1 MNHVTKNIF
10 TITILLFSMNFISA
24 GVDIG
29 EDPTDAQGVII
40 TQVAAAIIN
49 TFLGLTDTPNSYSG
63 EGGNCVAVN
72 VGETFLEF
80 IACAAGGGGAG
91 GSKWED
97 NGNFIQPNSTFA
109 DNIFVDGWINSTNW
123 DNATAAMN
131 ETYLDLSG
139 NNSNSNID
147 FKSFNISTLGFV
159 KVGFIGSPGIFIAH
173 TWTENLT
180 VGNTLDGDFRL
191 NTSQNIT
198 SPLYCTGTT
207 CGNISDFLKVNTTN
221 EIFGVVDNLTFYK
234 RTDGNLGN
242 TTDVIFGVCDNS
254 SFVKIGED
262 STTNATYA
270 THTNVNDNKT
280 FDTFFDNYS
289 LNVNISN
296 IGSYNYFNSSTW
308 NNIWNATLFFDT
320 FFDNYS
326 LNVNISNI
334 GSYNYFNS
342 STWNNI
348 WNDSI
353 NLTGQE
359 NINISING
367 WYPSLFVNQ
376 TWLNATIDDK
386 LVSITY
392 FPTSNFT
399 LFGTESGGNNIGNLS
414 FIDGQ
419 TFNIT
424 ENVGGDALE
433 LHINFTGV
441 STIPDFITTGH
452 QYLGSHTI
460 QLEIWDYEDLAWEV
474 YDVISQQESVIK
486 SNIALIDGGN
496 HVQNEIV
503 QIRFTHPSNGIP
515 SHLFLI
521 DFVNLIDG
529 FSTVTTT
536 KHDGLS
542 NRAELENHPQYLD
555 IDGTRNMTMLNVSG
569 NVSASF
575 YFGNGSLLTSLPSA
589 DGSTNASYALHS
601 DVISNM
607 SAYGYYNDTLTNSTQ
622 FEDDSGTLSILWSW
636 LDSFVT
642 NAINNITYTFSQIDA
657 NILGNKTSSTNDTW
671 QPNQTRVEDNIAL
684 NGSLQWHDQDLNTTN
699 DVIFA
704 DINSTANINIEAE
717 SFICLDVTCNAW
729 FKYNV
734 SSTKWMLNKS
744 RDQWIISNDSGVY
757 IKGG

>member
-1 MNHVTKNIF
+1 MN
-10 TITILLFSMNFISA
+10 
-24 GVDIG
+24 D
-29 EDPTDAQGVII
+29 
-40 TQVAAAIIN
+40 
-49 TFLGLTDTPNSYSG
+49 
-63 EGGNCVAVN
+63 
-72 VGETFLEF
+72 
-80 IACAAGGGGAG
+80 
-91 GSKWED
+91 
-97 NGNFIQPNSTFA
+97 
-109 DNIFVDGWINSTNW
+109 
-123 DNATAAMN
+123 
-131 ETYLDLSG
+131 
-139 NNSNSNID
+139 
-147 FKSFNISTLGFV
+147 
-159 KVGFIGSPGIFIAH
+159 
-173 TWTENLT
+173 
-180 VGNTLDGDFRL
+180 
-191 NTSQNIT
+191 
-198 SPLYCTGTT
+198 
-207 CGNISDFLKVNTTN
+207 
-221 EIFGVVDNLTFYK
+221 
-234 RTDGNLGN
+234 
-242 TTDVIFGVCDNS
+242 
-254 SFVKIGED
+254 
-262 STTNATYA
+262 
-270 THTNVNDNKT
+270 
-280 FDTFFDNYS
+280 
-289 LNVNISN
+289 
-296 IGSYNYFNSSTW
+296 
-308 NNIWNATLFFDT
+308 
-320 FFDNYS
+320 
-326 LNVNISNI
+326 
-334 GSYNYFNS
+334 
-342 STWNNI
+342 
-348 WNDSI
+348 
-353 NLTGQE
+353 
-359 NINISING
+359 
-367 WYPSLFVNQ
+367 
-376 TWLNATIDDK
+376 TIDDK

-424 ENVGGDALE
+424 ENAGGDALE

-503 QIRFTHPSNGIP
+503 QIRFIHPSNGVP

-555 IDGTRNMTMLNVSG
+555 IDGTRNITNLSVTNNITASWMFGKLN
-569 NVSASF
+569 
-575 YFGNGSLLTSLPSA
+575 
-589 DGSTNASYALHS
+589 
-601 DVISNM
+601 
-607 SAYGYYNDTLTNSTQ
+607 
-622 FEDDSGTLSILWSW
+622 WSW
-636 LDSFVT
+636 LQNVPEFPAVATIIDWIAGNRSEMDT
-642 NAINNITYTFSQIDA
+642 N
-657 NILGNKTSSTNDTW
+657 
-671 QPNQTRVEDNIAL
+671 VEA